1 MINVK
6 SKSEL
11 EKMRKAGIITGNALH
26 YGGQSIK
33 IGMSTYELD
42 KIIHDYI
49 VKNGAKPS
57 FLGYGG
63 FPGSA
68 CISIN
73 NQVIHGI
80 PSKKTIIH
88 DGDVVSIDVGAY
100 IDGFNGDSAYTFPV
114 GNVSEETLKLLEVT
128 KESLYKGIEQAVVGN
143 RIGDVSHAVEEHVS
157 SYGYG
162 IVRQYVGHGVGR
174 NLHESP
180 EVPNFGRAGHGPR
193 LVAGMTIAI
202 EPMINAVG
210 DEVKVLPDGW
220 TVLTKSGSASAHFEH
235 TVAVTPDGPVLLT
248 KPTII

>member
-1 MINVK
+1 MIIVK
-6 SKSEL
+6 NKSEL

-33 IGMSTYELD
+33 VGMSTYELD

-63 FPGSA
+63 FPASA

-73 NQVIHGI
+73 DEVIHGI
-80 PSKKTIIH
+80 PSKKRIIR

-100 IDGFNGDSAYTFPV
+100 IDGYHGDSAYTFPV
-114 GNVSEETLKLLEVT
+114 GNVSEETMQLLNVT
-128 KESLYKGIEQAVVGN
+128 KESLYKGIEQAVIGN
-143 RIGDVSHAVEEHVS
+143 RIGDINHAVEEHCV
-157 SYGYG
+157 SYGYS
-162 IVRQYVGHGVGR
+162 VVKQYIGHGVGR

-180 EVPNFGRAGHGPR
+180 EVPNFGRAGRGPR

-210 DEVKVLPDGW
+210 DDVKVLSDGW
-220 TVLTKSGSASAHFEH
+220 TVMTKSGSPSAHFEH

>member
-1 MINVK
+1 MIIVK
-6 SKSEL
+6 NKTEL

-33 IGMSTYELD
+33 VGMSTYELD

-63 FPGSA
+63 FPASA

-73 NQVIHGI
+73 DEVIHGI
-80 PSKKTIIH
+80 PSKKRIIR

-100 IDGFNGDSAYTFPV
+100 IDGYHGDSAYTFPV
-114 GNVSEETLKLLEVT
+114 GNVSEETMQLLNVT
-128 KESLYKGIEQAVVGN
+128 KESLFKGIEQAIVGN
-143 RIGDVSHAVEEHVS
+143 RIGDIGHAVEEHCV

-162 IVRQYVGHGVGR
+162 VVKQYIGHGVGR

-180 EVPNFGRAGHGPR
+180 EVPNFGRAGRGPR

-210 DEVKVLPDGW
+210 DDVKVLSDGW
-220 TVLTKSGSASAHFEH
+220 TVVTKSGSPSAHFEH

-248 KPTII
+248 KPTIV

>member
-1 MINVK
+1 MIIVK
-6 SKSEL
+6 NKTEL

-33 IGMSTYELD
+33 VGMSTYELD

-63 FPGSA
+63 FPASA

-73 NQVIHGI
+73 NEVIHGI
-80 PSKKTIIH
+80 PSKKRIIR

-100 IDGFNGDSAYTFPV
+100 IDGYHGDSAYTFPV
-114 GNVSEETLKLLEVT
+114 GNVSEETMQLLNVT
-128 KESLYKGIEQAVVGN
+128 KESLFKGIEQAIVGN
-143 RIGDVSHAVEEHVS
+143 RIGDIGHAVEEHCV

-162 IVRQYVGHGVGR
+162 VVKQYIGHGVGR

-180 EVPNFGRAGHGPR
+180 EVPNFGRAGRGPR

-210 DEVKVLPDGW
+210 DDVKVLSDGW
-220 TVLTKSGSASAHFEH
+220 TVVTKSGSPSAHFEH